1 MQYQLTANFA
11 DGRPSVVS
19 QAKDAQSAFDTY
31 AAMSHVPG
39 VRAVTMV
46 GVKEQYLGQG
56 AAALQQPPP
65 PSQPEYR
72 PVSAAMRQ
80 YEPVSAQ
87 QQQQELEQQ
96 QQPPPQRDEH
106 PQWAKM
112 MMTAA
117 AALGPTQPSAP
128 IAAQPEIYQQQ
139 YQQQQQLQQ
148 PVRPAAV
155 AATRTKTPLD
165 EYMAPLQ
172 LGASTIETKR
182 FKRSAD
188 TPGDFRR
195 PAPPTPLPTPPQP
208 QPQPARQTETSST
221 FLMQDN
227 AGGGGGIYQGY
238 QRPFSKDDADLLG
251 NAKFVMESSLSA
263 KTHAPNRSPR
273 ELASILMQKHLP
285 SLANVDWSQQP
296 AYRDDYSRLLDTC
309 QRILT
314 GQPVAVPEAKPQE
327 EEDRPE
333 K

>member
-1 MQYQLTANFA
+1 
-11 DGRPSVVS
+11 
-19 QAKDAQSAFDTY
+19 
-31 AAMSHVPG
+31 
-39 VRAVTMV
+39 
-46 GVKEQYLGQG
+46 
-56 AAALQQPPP
+56 
-65 PSQPEYR
+65 
-72 PVSAAMRQ
+72 MRQ
-80 YEPVSAQ
+80 YEPLSPQ
-87 QQQQELEQQ
+87 QQQQDQEQQ
-96 QQPPPQRDEH
+96 QYQHREEH
-106 PQWAKM
+106 PQWAKV

-117 AALGPTQPSAP
+117 AALGQTQQPSAP
-128 IAAQPEIYQQQ
+128 IAAQTEPHY
-139 YQQQQQLQQ
+139 YQQQQQPQQ
-148 PVRPAAV
+148 QAARPAAV

-165 EYMAPLQ
+165 EYMPPLQ
-172 LGASTIETKR
+172 IGGSTIETKR

-195 PAPPTPLPTPPQP
+195 PAPSTPQP
-208 QPQPARQTETSST
+208 QPQPTRHTETSST

-251 NAKFVMESSLSA
+251 NAKFVLESSLSA
-263 KTHAPNRSPR
+263 KTHAAGRTPR

-314 GQPVAVPEAKPQE
+314 GQPVAVPEPAPQGNNE
-327 EEDRPE
+327 EPDE